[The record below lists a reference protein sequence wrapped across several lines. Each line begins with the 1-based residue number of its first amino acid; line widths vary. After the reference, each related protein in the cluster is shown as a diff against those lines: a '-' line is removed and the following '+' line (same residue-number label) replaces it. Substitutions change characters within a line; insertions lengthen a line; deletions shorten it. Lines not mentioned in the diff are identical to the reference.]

1 MTKNFDKQENNY
13 SNFSFASWRLCG
25 KIINK
30 MKLTL
35 FLLLFFCSNLLVQ
48 AQIDNGVFRMNELR
62 NPKKRQVIQ
71 IPEVKGFQILKCDFH
86 THTVFSDGHVWP
98 GVRVQ
103 EAWQEGL
110 DVLAITD
117 HIEYTPHSEDV
128 KAGHNRAWEL
138 AKNAAAEN
146 NLIFIKGTEITRN
159 TPPGHFNAIYIG
171 DASGYIEDRSGEKDK
186 EAVMKAVEQN
196 AFIFWNHPG
205 WQVNNIEG
213 SYEWLGFT
221 DELKKEN
228 SLHGI
233 EVING
238 FGMHLKA
245 LDWAVEHDLTV
256 LGTSDIHNL
265 VKHDYDL
272 GDIVHR
278 SMTLVF
284 AEKRTPESVREALE
298 AGRTV
303 AWASKYLA
311 GKEEHVRNLFH
322 ACVELGPAFHSN
334 NDRNYYEIKNNSD
347 LYFEL
352 EIKQGDGTSEVT
364 LFPRSAQVI
373 TAAGGQQSLTYEVVT
388 AFVRS
393 NEHLVVELPLK

>member
-1 MTKNFDKQENNY
+1 
-13 SNFSFASWRLCG
+13 
-25 KIINK
+25 
-30 MKLTL
+30 MKLRL
-35 FLLLFFCSNLLVQ
+35 FLLLFCCSSLLTY
-48 AQIDNGVFRMNELR
+48 AQVDNGVFRMNELR

-71 IPEVKGFQILKCDFH
+71 IPDVNGFQTLKCDLH

-98 GVRVQ
+98 NVRVQ

-128 KAGHNRAWEL
+128 KVGHNRAWEL
-138 AKNAAAEN
+138 AQNAAAEN
-146 NLIFIKGTEITRN
+146 NLVFIKGTEITRN
-159 TPPGHFNAIYIG
+159 TPPGHFNAIFIG
-171 DASGYIEDRSGEKDK
+171 DASEYIEDRAGEKDK
-186 EAVMKAVEQN
+186 DAVMKAVEQD

-213 SYEWLGFT
+213 SYEWLGFI
-221 DELKKEN
+221 DELKKEGN
-228 SLHGI
+228 LHGI

-245 LDWAVEHDLTV
+245 LDWAVDHDLTV

-272 GDIVHR
+272 GEFVHR

-284 AEKRTPESVREALE
+284 AAERTPESVREALE

-311 GKEEHVRNLFH
+311 GKEEHVRDLFH
-322 ACVELGPAFHSN
+322 ACVEMGPAFHKRG
-334 NDRNYYEIKNNSD
+334 DRNYYEIKNNSD
-347 LYFEL
+347 LYFEMEL
-352 EIKQGDGTSEVT
+352 NSGDGTGKVT

-373 TAAGGQQSLTYEVVT
+373 TAPADQQSLFYEVVT

-393 NEHLVVELPLK
+393 NEHLVVELPLN